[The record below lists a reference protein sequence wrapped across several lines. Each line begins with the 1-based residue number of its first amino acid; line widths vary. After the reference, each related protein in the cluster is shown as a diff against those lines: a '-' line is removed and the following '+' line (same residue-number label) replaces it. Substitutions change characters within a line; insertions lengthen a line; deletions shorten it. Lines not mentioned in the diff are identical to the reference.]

1 MGLREGEE
9 ESPGVGPFSE
19 ISKRPSRPIGF
30 KGGTSRVEEGQ
41 EEGKEPEEKGGE
53 ETSEESG
60 ERKKP
65 KKERKEGAKPPFKVP
80 PLP

>member
-9 ESPGVGPFSE
+9 ESPGVGPFSD

-30 KGGTSRVEEGQ
+30 KGTSRVEEGQ